1 MAFSVQE
8 ILYNSKYRLIL
19 YGLLLLSLASIIF
32 FLVRVFVFHSIGNNE
47 YVILFFTGL
56 SLSFAFYVWRSK
68 NLKLGSLLFHG
79 LLIVLIPTRV
89 LLSGGVASPVVSA
102 YFAHCVL
109 AFVLNGKKGGV
120 VILGWSIFCVIVMS
134 IYETRHG
141 APNTLLSTDPFYY
154 AFVFTLMFILVT
166 VPILFLLRDKNILLE
181 RVQELEEKES
191 LYIVMRRIN
200 HEYGNS
206 LNVLFGY
213 LTLLKEDKAFE
224 LIPFMEARLEEI
236 QGLVK
241 LLSKTAQEGTLVD
254 ILEKHEAEINIADKL
269 ADRNGANGAV

>member
-1 MAFSVQE
+1 MLFAVQE
-8 ILYNSKYRLIL
+8 LLYNSRYRLIL
-19 YGLLLLSLASIIF
+19 YGLLLLSLVSIIF
-32 FLVRVFVFHSIGNNE
+32 FLMRVFVFHSFGANE
-47 YVILFFTGL
+47 YIILFFTGL
-56 SLSFAFYVWRSK
+56 SLAFACYVWRSK
-68 NLKLGSLLFHG
+68 NLKWGSILFHA
-79 LLIVLIPTRV
+79 LLLVLIPTRV
-89 LLSGGVASPVVSA
+89 LLSGGIASPVVSA
-102 YFAHCVL
+102 YFGHCVL

-120 VILGWSIFCVIVMS
+120 AILGWSMFSVIVMS
-134 IYETRHG
+134 VYETRHG
-141 APNTLLSTDPFYY
+141 TPNTLLSTDPFYY

-166 VPILFLLRDKNILLE
+166 VPILFVLRDKNILLQ
-181 RVQELEEKES
+181 RVQQLEEKES

-224 LIPFMEARLEEI
+224 LIPFMEARLMEI

-254 ILEKHEAEINIADKL
+254 ILEKHETEINILDKL
-269 ADRNGANGAV
+269 EASKTE